1 MTNMLAP
8 FVQIEESI
16 QFYLNNRAYEI
27 KENNIEIIER
37 PTNKEFLNAITAL
50 ANFNHFALES
60 GF

>member
-8 FVQIEESI
+8 FVQIEESF

-37 PTNKEFLNAITAL
+37 PTNKEFRQKLSR
-50 ANFNHFALES
+50 FF
-60 GF
+60 GPC